1 MKLNLK
7 MMAVAAAMVAVAGGA
22 QAGPVGNNPSLNLV
36 AFNTVTNAYY
46 IRDLGILF
54 NDFLPNGVTTLS
66 GNGPAGT
73 PVTPE
78 SGLLRDKSTNAT
90 FADTAF
96 STWLTSNN
104 QTPSDVRWMVS
115 GADDNGNLTLTNV
128 RRLITSSANPAESA
142 TNAGVDNY
150 IASGNAGKL
159 GEVVG
164 SNLSVSFPAN
174 RPQPYTTNFT
184 IGADSLASLDQGVG
198 LFYFARTVGTGSTGT
213 AALGGQYGNS
223 GGFATVL
230 LKGNGDFSYALAPV
244 SNVPLPPA
252 GWLMGAGLMAIGG
265 VIRRRKAAAQ
275 A

>member
-7 MMAVAAAMVAVAGGA
+7 MMAVAATMVAVAGGA
-22 QAGPVGNNPSLNLV
+22 QAGPTGNNPSLNLF

-54 NDFLPNGVTTLS
+54 NDFLPNGVLTVS

-78 SGLLRDKSTNAT
+78 SGMLFNKSSTAS
-90 FADTAF
+90 FADAAF

-104 QTPSDVRWMVS
+104 QTLSDVRWAVS
-115 GADDNGNLTLTNV
+115 GADNNGISATNV
-128 RRLITSSANPAESA
+128 KRLITSSAISIRA
-142 TNAGVDNY
+142 TNDNIDQY
-150 IASGNAGKL
+150 TGSGNAGL
-159 GEVVG
+159 VG
-164 SNLSVSFPAN
+164 DIVGTNLSVSYAKD
-174 RPQPYTTNFT
+174 RPQPLTTNFT
-184 IGADSLASLDQGVG
+184 IGGGSLASLDQDAG
-198 LFYFARTVGTGSTGT
+198 LFYFARTTGTGSKST

-223 GGFATVL
+223 GGFATVRL
-230 LKGNGDFSYALAPV
+230 AANGDFSYALAPV
-244 SNVPLPPA
+244 SAVPLPAA

>member
-1 MKLNLK
+1 MKLKFK
-7 MMAVAAAMVAVAGGA
+7 MIAVAAAMAALAGGA
-22 QAGPVGNNPSLNLV
+22 QAGPVGNNPSLNLI
-36 AFNTVTNAYY
+36 AFNTVTQAYY

-78 SGLLRDKSTNAT
+78 LGLQFNKVSNPT

-96 STWLTSNN
+96 STWLTG
-104 QTPSDVRWMVS
+104 QTLSDVRWAVS
-115 GADDNGNLTLTNV
+115 GADNTGNSTLTNV

-150 IASGNAGKL
+150 IASGNAGL
-159 GEVVG
+159 VGDIVG
-164 SNLSVSFPAN
+164 SNLSVSFLGN
-174 RPQPYTTNFT
+174 RPQPFTTNFT

-198 LFYFARTVGTGSTGT
+198 LFYFARERGTGSTGT

-230 LKGNGDFSYALAPV
+230 LKANGDFSYTQV
-244 SNVPLPPA
+244 SAVPLPA
-252 GWLMGAGLMAIGG
+252 TAWMLGAGLMAIGG
-265 VIRRRKAAAQ
+265 VIRRRKAAA
-275 A
+275 ALA